1 MSETFARTDT
11 TPSELATLLRKRE
24 LQLPVLT
31 KHLAK
36 IWEDVE
42 CFDRKE
48 EHRGSLCVALAT
60 LQLAQEVQAL
70 RLLIEERFD
79 DMLDP
84 RPTRKKAAAKKR
96 APRKT
101 TRKVE
106 KRIGPVRG
114 DKRNG

>member
-1 MSETFARTDT
+1 MPETFARTEV
-11 TPSELATLLRKRE
+11 TPSELTVLLAKKE

-48 EHRGSLCVALAT
+48 EHRGSLCVAMAT

-70 RLLIEERFD
+70 RNTIEGLYLAKEVS
-79 DMLDP
+79 P
-84 RPTRKKAAAKKR
+84 KKAPAKKR
-96 APRKT
+96 ATRKSA
-101 TRKVE
+101 RKVE
-106 KRIGPVRG
+106 NGPGLVRG
-114 DKRNG
+114 D